1 MNHLNKS
8 SPRCW
13 RYYWSIKS
21 SGHVSWL
28 LCILFIGHLPLFS
41 ALNEQLLLI
50 FIHQRSPVNNLWLYH
65 PSDRWLI
72 TRWHKCKVITVRG
85 RIVPWMD
92 LDFYQTALA
101 EISLYTRWG
110 GGRAEIPAPLSK
122 GGFSKGD
129 NDVRPDK
136 PCCNWVLMKVAW
148 RGRPDVWSVSR
159 GKAAVAQAAS
169 VASVLEDFVIYY
181 VWRIR
186 LLMLPFHQRDI
197 GCSIA
202 LTVRFHTCLHI

>member
-1 MNHLNKS
+1 MKWTAHFHTSAQPLQQSVTISPLRSLIDNKMTQMQS
-8 SPRCW
+8 DNGERAHCSLDGPRLP
-13 RYYWSIKS
+13 SN
-21 SGHVSWL
+21 
-28 LCILFIGHLPLFS
+28 CIGRDIAAYAVG
-41 ALNEQLLLI
+41 
-50 FIHQRSPVNNLWLYH
+50 
-65 PSDRWLI
+65 
-72 TRWHKCKVITVRG
+72 RG
-85 RIVPWMD
+85 
-92 LDFYQTALA
+92 
-101 EISLYTRWG
+101 E
-110 GGRAEIPAPLSK
+110 GRNTCSLSK